1 MMEDRFSRSAPGT
14 LSGEG
19 RNGTNGTAD
28 SGGDGFASRQGS
40 VAGRYRLGRGARLRG
55 VVVRWLPMFFM
66 GGLFAWFGTALVSG
80 EPFYDWQWYR
90 VWRFLGRWTAGGFVP
105 GLLLEGLIATLEI
118 AGAGLLVSV
127 VAGLGAGLL
136 RLSPWPTARGLAGL
150 YVGCIRNTP
159 LLLQLFFVYFL
170 LAPVLD
176 LGPFG
181 SAVLALGIFEGA
193 YVAELVRAGVLA
205 VPRTQWEA
213 GISLGFGPATTLR
226 LIILPQA
233 MRLMLPSLTNQLVSL
248 IKDTSLV
255 SAIAVADLTM
265 RAQEIIADTFLT
277 FEIWLLVAGL
287 YLLLALLV
295 SLPIRWLELRRGG
308 R

>member
-1 MMEDRFSRSAPGT
+1 M
-14 LSGEG
+14 
-19 RNGTNGTAD
+19 
-28 SGGDGFASRQGS
+28 
-40 VAGRYRLGRGARLRG
+40 
-55 VVVRWLPMFFM
+55 
-66 GGLFAWFGTALVSG
+66 
-80 EPFYDWQWYR
+80 
-90 VWRFLGRWTAGGFVP
+90 
-105 GLLLEGLIATLEI
+105 
-118 AGAGLLVSV
+118 
-127 VAGLGAGLL
+127 
-136 RLSPWPTARGLAGL
+136 
-150 YVGCIRNTP
+150 
-159 LLLQLFFVYFL
+159 
-170 LAPVLD
+170 
-176 LGPFG
+176 
-181 SAVLALGIFEGA
+181 
-193 YVAELVRAGVLA
+193 LA